1 MPLNQI
7 PKHAVRFVRPPTQ
20 VMEEKPEEVTD
31 DPDDPDDPEED
42 KEDVA
47 AAAAESLRLER
58 IKTQEARMSVLQEK
72 IDGIVALRAAREKW
86 DADLSER
93 FAKIDRALT
102 VTEPITETVTE
113 RPDNLQE
120 GVVPLERP
128 SSPVDDMDSMLKEKE
143 ELVAQIAE
151 MKPKKKKGTKKAS
164 DKSKKIKERFKT
176 PKVTPK
182 TQPQDRACGKTPA
195 VQAAPRWR

>member
-1 MPLNQI
+1 MPFKQI
-7 PKHAVRFVRPPTQ
+7 PKCAVRFDGPPKQ
-20 VMEEKPEEVTD
+20 KIVENVEETVEEEEVD
-31 DPDDPDDPEED
+31 N
-42 KEDVA
+42 A
-47 AAAAESLRLER
+47 ATLENERLRLER
-58 IKTQEARMSVLQEK
+58 IKTQEARMQVLQEK
-72 IDGIVALRAAREKW
+72 IDGIIALRAAREKW
-86 DADLSER
+86 DTDLSER
-93 FAKIDRALT
+93 FAKLDRALT
-102 VTEPITETVTE
+102 VTEPVTETVTE

-128 SSPVDDMDSMLKEKE
+128 SSPVDDMASMLKEKE

-182 TQPQDRACGKTPA
+182 TQPQDRARGKTPA